1 MLDCA
6 IIGAGLAGL
15 VAARDLRNRGLGVVV
30 LEARDR
36 VGGRIE
42 NGVLADGQY
51 VELGGQW
58 IGAGH
63 DAIFDLVERYGLR
76 TIGIPAQGNLVVR
89 VHGRLLEV
97 PSAQD
102 GEELPEASA
111 TGVTL
116 TVGEDSGMLEGLDE
130 AVRGLK
136 AGESKTFTSTLIGG
150 PFRGQE
156 ADITVTVTQVA
167 EEELPALD
175 DEFAQTLSEFDTVEE
190 MREDLSK
197 AVLAQAKAEQ
207 IAEARDKILEAALEQ
222 VDFEVPVAVLARELE
237 ARRNQISD
245 QLARAGLTVETYLEQ
260 ADDEDAEDADAFW
273 KQVDERSTQA
283 LRAQLLLDKYVDD
296 NEIPVSQQE
305 FTELILRKA
314 TEQRTTPQEVVNH
327 MMDHNHMLEWQQEI
341 RRGKALA
348 AICEAAKVTDS
359 EGEVVEMAPSIPEVE
374 EETGDEEGP
383 EAEEAETEKPEAGEI
398 SETEETE

>member
-1 MLDCA
+1 MLD
-6 IIGAGLAGL
+6 
-15 VAARDLRNRGLGVVV
+15 
-30 LEARDR
+30 
-36 VGGRIE
+36 
-42 NGVLADGQY
+42 
-51 VELGGQW
+51 
-58 IGAGH
+58 
-63 DAIFDLVERYGLR
+63 
-76 TIGIPAQGNLVVR
+76 
-89 VHGRLLEV
+89 
-97 PSAQD
+97 
-102 GEELPEASA
+102 
-111 TGVTL
+111 
-116 TVGEDSGMLEGLDE
+116 GLDE

-136 AGESKTFTSTLIGG
+136 AGESKTFASTLIGG

-175 DEFAQTLSEFDTVEE
+175 DEFAQLISEFDTVEE

-207 IAEARDKILEAALEQ
+207 VAEARDKILEAALAQ

-260 ADDEDAEDADAFW
+260 AEDEDAEDADAFW
-273 KQVDERSTQA
+273 AQVDERSTQA

-296 NEIPVSQQE
+296 NEVPVSQQE
-305 FTELILRKA
+305 FTELILRRA

-327 MMDHNHMLEWQQEI
+327 MMEHNHMFEWQQEI

-359 EGEVVEMAPSIPEVE
+359 EGEPIEMTPQAPEADEETETPETE
-374 EETGDEEGP
+374 EAEAQETSGTEETGSEETS
-383 EAEEAETEKPEAGEI
+383 EAEK
-398 SETEETE
+398 SE